1 MEGEGRGLCQKV
13 PMGWKSIWL
22 GVGDEEDGIKEGSE
36 VLVCITGSV
45 VVPFAKIGNG
55 ERESGLRVEG

>member
-1 MEGEGRGLCQKV
+1 MV
-13 PMGWKSIWL
+13 WKSIWL